1 MRRTFKRKRQL
12 SRQIAT
18 RAVAD
23 VVVARAVTG
32 GIDVWA
38 IEEGDVGGDVEVG
51 APGATRGWGE
61 VSIGCQAGGRGVFD
75 RDDDDDDDDGD
86 VRVALVSRG
95 KGASVTSVH
104 ERCRGW
110 DDRDVGYG

>member
-1 MRRTFKRKRQL
+1 MQRIQTKTPAVTED
-12 SRQIAT
+12 S
-18 RAVAD
+18 VAD
-23 VVVARAVTG
+23 VVVARAATG

-38 IEEGDVGGDVEVG
+38 IEEGDIGRDVEVG

-75 RDDDDDDDDGD
+75 RGADVDDDDDD
-86 VRVALVSRG
+86 VRAALVSRG
-95 KGASVTSVH
+95 KGASVASVH